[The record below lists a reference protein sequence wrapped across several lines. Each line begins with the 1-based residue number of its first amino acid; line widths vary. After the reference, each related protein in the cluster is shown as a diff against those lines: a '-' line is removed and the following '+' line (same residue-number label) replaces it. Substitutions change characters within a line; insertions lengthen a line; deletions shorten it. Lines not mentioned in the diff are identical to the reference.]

1 MTPSVPTVISLFPLI
16 MSCRL
21 GIDPDLV
28 CIRVFMSFPW
38 SETFDRLRFI
48 ALFSVFVF
56 WVCPLHRLVHAE
68 MPQK

>member
-1 MTPSVPTVISLFPLI
+1 MTPNVPTVISLFPLM

-21 GIDPDLV
+21 GNDPDLV
-28 CIRVFMSFPW
+28 CIRVFSNFPW
-38 SETFDRLRFI
+38 SWTLERLRFK

-56 WVCPLHRLVHAE
+56 WDCPLHRLVQAE